1 MSSRRDNSG
10 LDGRGVH
17 ETTEGGRV
25 LSWLV
30 WRSKNLAG
38 ARKAENGFTL
48 IELLVVVIII
58 GILAAIAIPVFLD
71 QKDQAREAAAQSDLR
86 NAAAAA
92 TSCSADNGGSYE
104 GCDIAKLTSD
114 YGFRKTDKVQ
124 FSNVSAT
131 SSDWSADAKHQ
142 DGGATYTFSTA
153 TGQVKEK

>member
-1 MSSRRDNSG
+1 MCLWSG
-10 LDGRGVH
+10 NDTVM
-17 ETTEGGRV
+17 
-25 LSWLV
+25 
-30 WRSKNLAG
+30 
-38 ARKAENGFTL
+38 
-48 IELLVVVIII
+48 III
-58 GILAAIAIPVFLD
+58 GILAAIAIPVFVD
-71 QKDQAREAAAQSDLR
+71 QENQAREAAAQSDLR

-104 GCDIAKLTSD
+104 GCDIAKLTAD

-131 SSDWSADAKHQ
+131 ASGWSADAKHQ

>member
-1 MSSRRDNSG
+1 MA
-10 LDGRGVH
+10 
-17 ETTEGGRV
+17 EEPAEGGSV
-25 LSWLV
+25 LRWFAWQL
-30 WRSKNLAG
+30 RKPQGAG
-38 ARKAENGFTL
+38 RDERGFTL

-58 GILAAIAIPVFLD
+58 GVLAAIAIPVFLN
-71 QKDQAREAAAQSDLR
+71 QRNQAREAAAQSDLR

-104 GCDIAKLTSD
+104 GCDIVKLTSD

-124 FSNVSAT
+124 FANVSAT
-131 SSDWSADAKHQ
+131 SSGWSADAKHQ